1 MGFAPDKYMSKKE
14 FENLETEEKKKT
26 LNDTIILNEEQI
38 QKYKY
43 LYSENN
49 KYIYNEYSY
58 EKNGFKA
65 KINSIKDTLALY
77 TIPYDSGWSATVN
90 GKEVEIEQVD
100 NGFMAI
106 KINKGE
112 NNIEFKYFPPGLKIG
127 IIISS
132 VSVIIFIIYGIFQ
145 RKGVKKYEKR
155 K

>member
-1 MGFAPDKYMSKKE
+1 DYKPMGFAPDKYMSKKE

-38 QKYKY
+38 KKYKY

-106 KINKGE
+106 KINK
-112 NNIEFKYFPPGLKIG
+112 
-127 IIISS
+127 
-132 VSVIIFIIYGIFQ
+132 
-145 RKGVKKYEKR
+145 
-155 K
+155 